1 MNMKFSV
8 SDWTAVFVGTLMR
21 FSSQGSVPIFW
32 SWAPADDRI
41 TISLEPI
48 VSSCNWYTIHIYTY
62 IYLGYRITSFCS
74 MRFFL
79 MPVDLSNL
87 MPILCKTLEVS
98 WGRPCEFA
106 LSHLSSI
113 MGCLLLQHRLQIDQI
128 VMKWSEVSA
137 RFLSGVAQK

>member
-8 SDWTAVFVGTLMR
+8 SDWTAVFAGTLMR

-41 TISLEPI
+41 TKSWNHSKLMQL
-48 VSSCNWYTIHIYTY
+48 VHNTY
-62 IYLGYRITSFCS
+62 IHVHIFRLHDHFFLFHA
-74 MRFFL
+74 FFL

-113 MGCLLLQHRLQIDQI
+113 MGCLLLQHRLQIDQTAL
-128 VMKWSEVSA
+128 KWSEVSA
-137 RFLSGVAQK
+137 RFLSWVAQK